1 MNIDY
6 SEQRLKM
13 VDGQIRTV
21 DVTNPTLLDAMLTV
35 PREAFV
41 SANRRSLAYI
51 DEDILIAAPDGDR
64 GPRYLMEPSPFAKLV
79 QLADVKP
86 SDFVLDVGCGTG
98 YCSAVLSRLASSVI
112 ALESDPSLADFATG
126 ALAEL
131 GYDNAVVV
139 QGPLREG
146 YASEAPYD
154 VIFVGG
160 SVEEVPQAL
169 FDQLKEG
176 GRLVVVV
183 GQGNAGVARL
193 YVKNAGEVSGRGA
206 FNAAIKPLPGF
217 QRVRTFEF

>member
-1 MNIDY
+1 MNTDY
-6 SEQRLKM
+6 SEQRQKM
-13 VDGQIRTV
+13 VDGQIRTT
-21 DVTNPTLLDAMLTV
+21 DVTNLALLEAMLTV
-35 PREAFV
+35 PREAFIG
-41 SANRRSLAYI
+41 ANRRSLAYI

-64 GPRYLMEPSPFAKLV
+64 GARYLMEPSPFAKLV

-86 SDFVLDVGCGTG
+86 ADFVLDVGCGTG

-112 ALESDPSLADFATG
+112 ALESDPSLAEFATD

-146 YASEAPYD
+146 FASEAPYD

-169 FDQLKEG
+169 FDQMKEG

-193 YVKNAGEVSGRGA
+193 YVKTGGEVSGRRA

-217 QRVRTFEF
+217 ERVRTFEF

>member
-1 MNIDY
+1 MNTDY
-6 SEQRLKM
+6 SEQRVKM
-13 VDGQIRTV
+13 VDGQIRTT
-21 DVTNPTLLDAMLTV
+21 DVTKLALLDAMLTV

-51 DEDILIAAPDGDR
+51 DEDLLIAAPDGDR
-64 GPRYLMEPSPFAKLV
+64 GARYLMEPSPFAKLV

-112 ALESDPSLADFATG
+112 ALESDPSLAEFATD

-160 SVEEVPQAL
+160 SVEEVPQAF

-193 YVKNAGEVSGRGA
+193 YLKTAGEVSGRSA

-217 QRVRTFEF
+217 ERVRTFEF